1 MTLTDSVESVKIGGF
16 DEITQDDV
24 LESFELYLKR
34 KCSNE
39 LTEIIPNIIKDYQ
52 AYMKELRQEELDGAN
67 EGMSDNDWERDR

>member
-1 MTLTDSVESVKIGGF
+1 MTLTDSVESVEMHGF

-24 LESFELYLKR
+24 LESFELYLTHKR
-34 KCSNE
+34 K
-39 LTEIIPNIIKDYQ
+39 LGNITTLEYIKDYQ